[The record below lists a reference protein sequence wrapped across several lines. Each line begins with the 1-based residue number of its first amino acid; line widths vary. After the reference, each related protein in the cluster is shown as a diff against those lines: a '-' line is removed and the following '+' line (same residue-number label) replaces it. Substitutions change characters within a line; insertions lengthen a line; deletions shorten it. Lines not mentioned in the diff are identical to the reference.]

1 MNWKDMTLG
10 KTGYTI
16 TAGCDA
22 YPHTIIAATA
32 PYGKRGRKPKG
43 WVKGS
48 WYVTL
53 TIQSDELVWDKK
65 PAKALGT
72 CHADTGA
79 NGVWRN
85 VWFVA
90 NTKGVNYN
98 IEVIVQPDGEI
109 LDGRVGYR
117 RYNRDSSF

>member
-1 MNWKDMTLG
+1 MNWKDMKLG
-10 KTGYTI
+10 QTGYTI

-22 YPHTIIAATA
+22 YPHTVVAASA

-53 TIQSDELVWDKK
+53 TIQNDELVWDKK
-65 PAKALGT
+65 PKNALGG
-72 CHADTGA
+72 CNADTGG
-79 NGVWRN
+79 NGVHKD

-90 NTKGVNYN
+90 NTNGPTSNV
-98 IEVIVQPDGEI
+98 EVVVQPDGEI
-109 LDGRVGYR
+109 LDTRVGWR
-117 RYNRDSSF
+117 SYNRDSSF